1 MEKVLLISLLLIG
14 VISSC
19 SNNEDNIPVDDYLTT
34 NEWKLL
40 AQDSTH
46 IYYASINNES
56 KKRLVKER
64 RSDNKIIW
72 EKDMIIPDPVD
83 IFYLGY
89 GEYKTVAF
97 EPSSGYPFFDN
108 DNLLLCKW
116 SGFVNISMM
125 LKCSAEC
132 IAIYNL
138 NGDLIS
144 TKYICNDG
152 AYNYDYENAAIRY
165 GDSIIIGK
173 NNGYFIIDKSGNIIE
188 ENNHI
193 HLAGFGSPD
202 AILGRKYV
210 LVDWDDG
217 RTSYDGMSIFD
228 LDKGRTDINLHSYIN
243 HKYKKPSK
251 LNYTNISTSGNKMV
265 ISLKIIFYDNTTT
278 DEKIIV
284 DIDLGEI
291 IE

>member
-83 IFYLGY
+83 IYLGY

-152 AYNYDYENAAIRY
+152 AYNCDYENAAIRY

-202 AILGRKYV
+202 AIWGRKYV

-228 LDKGRTDINLHSYIN
+228 LDKGRTDINLYSYIN

>member
-1 MEKVLLISLLLIG
+1 MQIIFLQERVRCLNLSQHHPIQNQKLIKH
-14 VISSC
+14 
-19 SNNEDNIPVDDYLTT
+19 PH
-34 NEWKLL
+34 
-40 AQDSTH
+40 H
-46 IYYASINNES
+46 I
-56 KKRLVKER
+56 K
-64 RSDNKIIW
+64 
-72 EKDMIIPDPVD
+72 
-83 IFYLGY
+83 
-89 GEYKTVAF
+89 
-97 EPSSGYPFFDN
+97 
-108 DNLLLCKW
+108 
-116 SGFVNISMM
+116 
-125 LKCSAEC
+125 
-132 IAIYNL
+132 
-138 NGDLIS
+138 
-144 TKYICNDG
+144 
-152 AYNYDYENAAIRY
+152 
-165 GDSIIIGK
+165 GK

-210 LVDWDDG
+210 LFDWDDG

>member
-83 IFYLGY
+83 IYLGY

-97 EPSSGYPFFDN
+97 EPSSGYPFLTMIIYYCVN
-108 DNLLLCKW
+108 GLVLL
-116 SGFVNISMM
+116 
-125 LKCSAEC
+125 
-132 IAIYNL
+132 
-138 NGDLIS
+138 
-144 TKYICNDG
+144 
-152 AYNYDYENAAIRY
+152 
-165 GDSIIIGK
+165 
-173 NNGYFIIDKSGNIIE
+173 
-188 ENNHI
+188 
-193 HLAGFGSPD
+193 
-202 AILGRKYV
+202 
-210 LVDWDDG
+210 
-217 RTSYDGMSIFD
+217 IFQ
-228 LDKGRTDINLHSYIN
+228 
-243 HKYKKPSK
+243 
-251 LNYTNISTSGNKMV
+251 
-265 ISLKIIFYDNTTT
+265 
-278 DEKIIV
+278 
-284 DIDLGEI
+284 
-291 IE
+291 

>member
-83 IFYLGY
+83 IYLGY

-108 DNLLLCKW
+108 DNLLLCK
-116 SGFVNISMM
+116 
-125 LKCSAEC
+125 
-132 IAIYNL
+132 
-138 NGDLIS
+138 
-144 TKYICNDG
+144 
-152 AYNYDYENAAIRY
+152 
-165 GDSIIIGK
+165 
-173 NNGYFIIDKSGNIIE
+173 
-188 ENNHI
+188 
-193 HLAGFGSPD
+193 
-202 AILGRKYV
+202 
-210 LVDWDDG
+210 
-217 RTSYDGMSIFD
+217 
-228 LDKGRTDINLHSYIN
+228 
-243 HKYKKPSK
+243 
-251 LNYTNISTSGNKMV
+251 
-265 ISLKIIFYDNTTT
+265 
-278 DEKIIV
+278 
-284 DIDLGEI
+284 
-291 IE
+291 

>member
-1 MEKVLLISLLLIG
+1 MMTRTEM
-14 VISSC
+14 
-19 SNNEDNIPVDDYLTT
+19 NMLTERFAEVT
-34 NEWKLL
+34 GKQN
-40 AQDSTH
+40 DSVMNS
-46 IYYASINNES
+46 ARCAE
-56 KKRLVKER
+56 
-64 RSDNKIIW
+64 
-72 EKDMIIPDPVD
+72 
-83 IFYLGY
+83 YLG
-89 GEYKTVAF
+89 
-97 EPSSGYPFFDN
+97 
-108 DNLLLCKW
+108 
-116 SGFVNISMM
+116 ISQGA
-125 LKCSAEC
+125 LRKRVHD
-132 IAIYNL
+132 
-138 NGDLIS
+138 GDLIS

>member
-1 MEKVLLISLLLIG
+1 MIDIQH
-14 VISSC
+14 
-19 SNNEDNIPVDDYLTT
+19 SN
-34 NEWKLL
+34 
-40 AQDSTH
+40 
-46 IYYASINNES
+46 
-56 KKRLVKER
+56 ER
-64 RSDNKIIW
+64 NFCGAITPK
-72 EKDMIIPDPVD
+72 EKDKIMKAILDMAAHERKTFCFTPNDVPNLRINGKQFEMVIMDFFEKD
-83 IFYLGY
+83 IYLGY

-152 AYNYDYENAAIRY
+152 AYNCDYENAAIRY

-228 LDKGRTDINLHSYIN
+228 LDKGRYHSWYHTWYHIYRN
-243 HKYKKPSK
+243 
-251 LNYTNISTSGNKMV
+251 
-265 ISLKIIFYDNTTT
+265 
-278 DEKIIV
+278 
-284 DIDLGEI
+284 
-291 IE
+291 

>member
-14 VISSC
+14 VITSC

-83 IFYLGY
+83 IYLGY

>member
-1 MEKVLLISLLLIG
+1 MTRTEM
-14 VISSC
+14 
-19 SNNEDNIPVDDYLTT
+19 NMLTERFAEVT
-34 NEWKLL
+34 GKQN
-40 AQDSTH
+40 DSVMNS
-46 IYYASINNES
+46 ARCAE
-56 KKRLVKER
+56 
-64 RSDNKIIW
+64 
-72 EKDMIIPDPVD
+72 
-83 IFYLGY
+83 YLG
-89 GEYKTVAF
+89 
-97 EPSSGYPFFDN
+97 
-108 DNLLLCKW
+108 
-116 SGFVNISMM
+116 ISQGA
-125 LKCSAEC
+125 LRKRVHD
-132 IAIYNL
+132 
-138 NGDLIS
+138 GDLIS

>member
-1 MEKVLLISLLLIG
+1 
-14 VISSC
+14 
-19 SNNEDNIPVDDYLTT
+19 
-34 NEWKLL
+34 
-40 AQDSTH
+40 
-46 IYYASINNES
+46 
-56 KKRLVKER
+56 
-64 RSDNKIIW
+64 
-72 EKDMIIPDPVD
+72 
-83 IFYLGY
+83 
-89 GEYKTVAF
+89 
-97 EPSSGYPFFDN
+97 
-108 DNLLLCKW
+108 
-116 SGFVNISMM
+116 MM

-278 DEKIIV
+278 DEKLSLILIWEK
-284 DIDLGEI
+284 L
-291 IE
+291 